1 MNDEMK
7 EKELA
12 DMIKYL
18 RELEERQIMETYHAT
33 WLKSGDR
40 NNTFF

>member
-1 MNDEMK
+1 MMKMK

-12 DMIKYL
+12 DVIKYL
-18 RELEERQIMETYHAT
+18 RELEERQFMETYHAT